1 VGQYQK
7 VKIVRGYLMKKLIC
21 SLLLAVLVIA
31 SSGGVA
37 SADTDWQCPE
47 GFEGQTLRVF
57 NWAQYVADS
66 TIPDFEE
73 ACGVTVEYSEYG
85 ATAAMLT
92 VIETENAQY
101 DIVVM
106 NGALVPNLVSQD
118 LLQPLDY
125 SLLPNLESITFG
137 PNLEI
142 MNPPMDYLMPY
153 QFGTIGI
160 AYDVNAV
167 SQPMATWE
175 DFFAYEGRVA
185 WQDDAS
191 VMLGIALTQL
201 GLVRL
206 ADDPAQ
212 YQQAADF
219 LLTVPQNDVF
229 AIAASTQSDLLLQGE
244 VDAIIDRS
252 RNVVRMIQDCE
263 CEDFAYVLPSDGF
276 MGDFDAMV
284 IPANAQNPA
293 LAHAFIDYILLPQT
307 NADLSSALGSA
318 TPIME
323 ARGLVDEA
331 ILNNDV
337 SYPSIE
343 SIRDI
348 LMGEGVMIE
357 NFGQEVQAP
366 LNEWNRVKAELVSQ

>member
-1 VGQYQK
+1 
-7 VKIVRGYLMKKLIC
+7 
-21 SLLLAVLVIA
+21 
-31 SSGGVA
+31 
-37 SADTDWQCPE
+37 
-47 GFEGQTLRVF
+47 
-57 NWAQYVADS
+57 
-66 TIPDFEE
+66 
-73 ACGVTVEYSEYG
+73 
-85 ATAAMLT
+85 
-92 VIETENAQY
+92 
-101 DIVVM
+101 
-106 NGALVPNLVSQD
+106 
-118 LLQPLDY
+118 
-125 SLLPNLESITFG
+125 
-137 PNLEI
+137 
-142 MNPPMDYLMPY
+142 MDYLMPY